1 MSQAKQ
7 QIDLELEEVDQ
18 EAEADE
24 SDVDDEQESL
34 FDDVDTGSPEE
45 QSTNDNTGSAA
56 SSSNTSDSDSE
67 GLTEFGVEEDP
78 SPNNPRLDNPDGELE
93 QDRRTNTRTS
103 SDETEQEA
111 LFPDIEDED
120 QVTLTGEKAYNQCLF
135 GQD

>member
-18 EAEADE
+18 GAEADE

-34 FDDVDTGSPEE
+34 FDGVDTESPEE
-45 QSTNDNTGSAA
+45 QSTNDNTGSTA
-56 SSSNTSDSDSE
+56 SSSNTSDSDSR
-67 GLTEFGVEEDP
+67 GLTQFGVEEDP
-78 SPNNPRLDNPDGELE
+78 SPNKPRLDNPDGELE
-93 QDRRTNTRTS
+93 QDRRTNTRMS

-111 LFPDIEDED
+111 LFPDIENED